1 MTQETRT
8 ASRTDPLHGRAAGA
22 PAQAL
27 LRVLVVDDSEAIRR
41 LLKSKL
47 ENLSLGSHRVQVD
60 TASNGEDAVDLCGH
74 EPFDV
79 VFLDV
84 VMPGMGGLEAC
95 RRIKSILKARV
106 AMLSSL
112 KTPADHAAARAM
124 GCDNYL
130 SKPPQDFDIQAVMR
144 IVSLRKLTDL
154 PE

>member
-1 MTQETRT
+1 MTQVNHNVSMTESPAAT
-8 ASRTDPLHGRAAGA
+8 PGGRA
-22 PAQAL
+22 PEL
-27 LRVLVVDDSEAIRR
+27 LRVLVVDDSESIRR
-41 LLKSKL
+41 LMKSKI
-47 ENLSLGSHRVQVD
+47 EALSLGSHQVVVD
-60 TASNGEDAVDLCGH
+60 TAANGEEAVSKCEH

-95 RRIKSILKARV
+95 RRIKTLLKARV

-130 SKPPQDFDIQAVMR
+130 SKPPQDFDIQAVLR
-144 IVSLRKLTDL
+144 IVSLRKMTAL
-154 PE
+154 PV

>member
-1 MTQETRT
+1 MSQPNEAIQPS
-8 ASRTDPLHGRAAGA
+8 ASAMPGANAGY
-22 PAQAL
+22 

-41 LLKSKL
+41 LLKSKI
-47 ENLSLGSHRVQVD
+47 ETLSQGSYAVEVETAATGEEAVQKCER
-60 TASNGEDAVDLCGH
+60 AAFDL
-74 EPFDV
+74 

-95 RRIKSILKARV
+95 RQIKSLAKARV

-130 SKPPQDFDIQAVMR
+130 SKPPQDFDLQAVLR
-144 IVSLRKLTDL
+144 IVSLRKLTAMPL
-154 PE
+154 